1 MPTDLDRSRA
11 VCHLCGQRELLPRDA
26 GAVSEELAS
35 FSRRHVHRGGFRVD
49 VVVAD
54 SDELPDP
61 DGIPYQRG

>member
-11 VCHLCGQRELLPRDA
+11 LCHICGQRELLPPDP

-54 SDELPDP
+54 RDELPDLY
-61 DGIPYQRG
+61 GIPGQRA